1 MAGVALTSVRPSTR
15 WQTVAAHRVPG
26 DNRGMHYLLFY
37 DVVTDY
43 AERRKPL
50 RAVHLE
56 HAEAALAR
64 GELVL
69 AGALA
74 EPLDGA
80 VFLFKGDD
88 ASAAEAFA
96 KADPYVRN
104 GLVPRWWIRKWPTV
118 IGHDAATP
126 LASASFR

>member
-1 MAGVALTSVRPSTR
+1 
-15 WQTVAAHRVPG
+15 
-26 DNRGMHYLLFY
+26 MHYLLFY
-37 DVVTDY
+37 DVVANY
-43 AERRKPL
+43 AERRQSF

-56 HAEAALAR
+56 HAEAAVAR

-88 ASAAEAFA
+88 ASAAESFA
-96 KADPYVRN
+96 QNDPYVLN

-118 IGHDAATP
+118 VGHDAATP
-126 LASASFR
+126 LSSASFR